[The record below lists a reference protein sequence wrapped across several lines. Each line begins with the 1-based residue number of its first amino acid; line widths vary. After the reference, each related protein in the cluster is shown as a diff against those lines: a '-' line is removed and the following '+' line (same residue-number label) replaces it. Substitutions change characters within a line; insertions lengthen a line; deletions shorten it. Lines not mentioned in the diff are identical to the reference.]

1 MKINLFKKKKKEET
15 IDVADKEKQ
24 QSEFQFMLD
33 TETERAETLENL
45 SLDTVEMGK
54 TIIIPTEEKDKE
66 DISSDENLDDEDEY
80 EYVTVHYG
88 RNAFVLAVIFVFVG
102 IIVSYLVLAPS
113 MKQTIRELYQ
123 NNGYMIT
130 NGSNATAADIK
141 EGKTA
146 FIRGQLVTGTYV
158 EIDTNQATATAN
170 DILAGYTA
178 YVNGIKI
185 TGTIPTYQ
193 GTNLISPSNTDIK
206 IPKGYYLP
214 EDITIVGSGELL
226 SENIRKGIKIFSVVG
241 TYEPN

>member
-1 MKINLFKKKKKEET
+1 
-15 IDVADKEKQ
+15 
-24 QSEFQFMLD
+24 
-33 TETERAETLENL
+33 
-45 SLDTVEMGK
+45 
-54 TIIIPTEEKDKE
+54 
-66 DISSDENLDDEDEY
+66 
-80 EYVTVHYG
+80 
-88 RNAFVLAVIFVFVG
+88 
-102 IIVSYLVLAPS
+102 
-113 MKQTIRELYQ
+113 
-123 NNGYMIT
+123 MIT

-178 YVNGIKI
+178 YVNGVKI
-185 TGTIPTYQ
+185 T

>member
-1 MKINLFKKKKKEET
+1 
-15 IDVADKEKQ
+15 
-24 QSEFQFMLD
+24 
-33 TETERAETLENL
+33 
-45 SLDTVEMGK
+45 
-54 TIIIPTEEKDKE
+54 
-66 DISSDENLDDEDEY
+66 
-80 EYVTVHYG
+80 
-88 RNAFVLAVIFVFVG
+88 
-102 IIVSYLVLAPS
+102 

-178 YVNGIKI
+178 YVNGVKI

>member
-1 MKINLFKKKKKEET
+1 MTKESDYMKAIRGTKENCY
-15 IDVADKEKQ
+15 KWYEK
-24 QSEFQFMLD
+24 LY
-33 TETERAETLENL
+33 
-45 SLDTVEMGK
+45 
-54 TIIIPTEEKDKE
+54 
-66 DISSDENLDDEDEY
+66 SDGYDEDEY

-88 RNAFVLAVIFVFVG
+88 RNAFVMAVIFVFVG

-123 NNGYMIT
+123 SNGYMIT

-178 YVNGIKI
+178 YVNGVKI